1 MPRSPGFDASFS
13 DGLGN
18 QLPAF
23 TQAHWVGIDMGLFAN
38 PANGSQQHESG
49 ISHLTQAQSFS

>member
-1 MPRSPGFDASFS
+1 MPGSPGFDVSFG

-23 TQAHWVGIDMGLFAN
+23 IQAHWVGIEMGLFAN
-38 PANGSQQHESG
+38 PTNGSQQCEHG
-49 ISHLTQAQSFS
+49 ISCLTQTQSFS